1 MAAQVKPKLSNEDS
15 VSMFID
21 TLQPPFYGMM
31 LGCASV
37 GFRQLMTIGEKIES
51 RLRSGKCLK
60 DPTQNIT
67 RDYTADEKMGGDTLF
82 IETLNQHQSYHH
94 PQQHYP
100 TTHSQERISRKRK
113 RKSHYDAIPMS
124 CSELLPQLVQRG
136 LLTILPFKEVMPPYP
151 NGFNPNAC
159 CMYHGGTVGHLTED
173 CNQLKGK
180 VRELIREGLVKFQ
193 GSVLI

>member
-1 MAAQVKPKLSNEDS
+1 MATQVKPKLSNEDS

-21 TLQPPFYGMM
+21 TLQPPFYSMM

-37 GFRQLMTIGEKIES
+37 GFRQLMTIGKNRKSLEKWQI
-51 RLRSGKCLK
+51 R
-60 DPTQNIT
+60 NISK
-67 RDYTADEKMGGDTLF
+67 AEEK
-82 IETLNQHQSYHH
+82 
-94 PQQHYP
+94 
-100 TTHSQERISRKRK
+100 
-113 RKSHYDAIPMS
+113 KSHYDAIPMS
-124 CSELLPQLVQRG
+124 CSKLLPQLVQRG
-136 LLTILPFKEVMPPYP
+136 LLTILPFKEVVPPYP

>member
-1 MAAQVKPKLSNEDS
+1 MYAICFFPGIVVQLVRAPPCQGGSCGQTCGARPKMSNAGKNVYWTMLGNDLDAILVRDLLSPLKLSS
-15 VSMFID
+15 
-21 TLQPPFYGMM
+21 TQKKL
-31 LGCASV
+31 LG
-37 GFRQLMTIGEKIES
+37 
-51 RLRSGKCLK
+51 
-60 DPTQNIT
+60 
-67 RDYTADEKMGGDTLF
+67 
-82 IETLNQHQSYHH
+82 
-94 PQQHYP
+94 
-100 TTHSQERISRKRK
+100 QEGISRKRK